1 MRKFVFVIIALF
13 FVYVSNAQ
21 KSYSD
26 SLLNIITT
34 SKDVQTRVEA
44 ARFYTWHYAFKGADS
59 VAYCA
64 NRLIQIG
71 KSKEYDDITATG
83 KACMSYSEFLTNS
96 TYRALSLNIEALR
109 LAEKVQNDFLIA
121 YIYIGY
127 GNTYN
132 LFNQEKS
139 IEYYKKSLR
148 YLDGSSSSASNI
160 LRRSLLI
167 NLGNHFVENKQ
178 YDSAFA
184 YLKKA
189 EEITVLFNDPSQ
201 SSGSLYSSLGSMYL
215 GLNQPKLAYAYYK
228 QGLESTIRFNDD
240 RNKRNAYVG
249 LAEYYMATGELDS
262 ALNYLNSAQEGLDL
276 GKPGKSWVKSAD
288 MLYEIYK
295 AKGNDKYALKNLEI
309 SRTLQLKG
317 DSAAQLQQIQALS
330 FEEDQRQMAVA
341 AEKEKLIEERK
352 HNLQYAAIA
361 LGVVLIV
368 ILFFLLSHSI
378 IANQRV
384 IKFLGVLALL
394 IVFEFLNLLLHPYIG
409 KLTHH
414 SPVMMLGIMVCIA
427 ALLIPLHHKL
437 EHWITDN
444 MVEKNKKIRLAAA
457 NKTIEQLE
465 RSTDAQHDL

>member
-1 MRKFVFVIIALF
+1 
-13 FVYVSNAQ
+13 
-21 KSYSD
+21 
-26 SLLNIITT
+26 
-34 SKDVQTRVEA
+34 
-44 ARFYTWHYAFKGADS
+44 
-59 VAYCA
+59 
-64 NRLIQIG
+64 
-71 KSKEYDDITATG
+71 
-83 KACMSYSEFLTNS
+83 
-96 TYRALSLNIEALR
+96 
-109 LAEKVQNDFLIA
+109 
-121 YIYIGY
+121 
-127 GNTYN
+127 
-132 LFNQEKS
+132 
-139 IEYYKKSLR
+139 
-148 YLDGSSSSASNI
+148 
-160 LRRSLLI
+160 
-167 NLGNHFVENKQ
+167 
-178 YDSAFA
+178 
-184 YLKKA
+184 
-189 EEITVLFNDPSQ
+189 
-201 SSGSLYSSLGSMYL
+201 
-215 GLNQPKLAYAYYK
+215 
-228 QGLESTIRFNDD
+228 
-240 RNKRNAYVG
+240 
-249 LAEYYMATGELDS
+249 MATGELDS

-276 GKPGKSWVKSAD
+276 GKPGKSWVKLAD

-309 SRTLQLKG
+309 SRMLQLKG

-384 IKFLGVLALL
+384 IKFLGILALL

-409 KLTHH
+409 NLTHH

-457 NKTIEQLE
+457 KKTIEQLE
-465 RSTDAQHDL
+465 RSTDAQNDL